1 MIAIAI
7 VETLRA
13 TSRMGD
19 MIGWFDPVGVVCLE
33 ADLLFRTSCDM
44 RLRMFDPV
52 GVALVTRGFLNDV

>member
-19 MIGWFDPVGVVCLE
+19 MIGWFDPVGVALMTPGFE
-33 ADLLFRTSCDM
+33 T
-44 RLRMFDPV
+44 MFK
-52 GVALVTRGFLNDV
+52 RK